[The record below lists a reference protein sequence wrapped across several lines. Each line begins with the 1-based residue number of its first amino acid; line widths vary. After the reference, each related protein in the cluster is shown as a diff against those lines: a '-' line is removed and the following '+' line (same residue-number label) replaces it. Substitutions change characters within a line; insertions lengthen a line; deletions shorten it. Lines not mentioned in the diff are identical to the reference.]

1 MKVKISKE
9 EIIKASLYG
18 LKIINGTRYALLN
31 VDYDI
36 ELEAEPIEEKESHPQ
51 IKEVSHKNFLCN
63 CDDFK
68 SVRIHIEELEK
79 DTNTVVQALNE
90 VIRAVNALSK

>member
-18 LKIINGTRYALLN
+18 LKIINGKKYALLN

-51 IKEVSHKNFLCN
+51 IKP
-63 CDDFK
+63 FK
-68 SVRIHIEELEK
+68 YPKGSDSESSFVLDEIGVEK
-79 DTNTVVQALNE
+79 LNQI
-90 VIRAVNALSK
+90 IRAVNALSK